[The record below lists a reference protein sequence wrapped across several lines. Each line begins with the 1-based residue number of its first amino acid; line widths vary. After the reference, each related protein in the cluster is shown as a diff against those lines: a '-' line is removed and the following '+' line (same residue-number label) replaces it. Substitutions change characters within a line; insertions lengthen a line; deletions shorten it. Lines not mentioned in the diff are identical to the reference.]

1 MLAKSM
7 AGAAPRPEGPQTAAK
22 RRGRYA
28 PHAETHRRE
37 RRGRLGAEL
46 RCGCVRP
53 ELVSEV
59 EQLKLERGDRQSD
72 MLGLSAAA

>member
-7 AGAAPRPEGPQTAAK
+7 AGAAPQTAAK

-28 PHAETHRRE
+28 PMPRPIDGRE
-37 RRGRLGAEL
+37 GGSGAEL
-46 RCGCVRP
+46 TAALVCVRP

>member
-1 MLAKSM
+1 MV
-7 AGAAPRPEGPQTAAK
+7 
-22 RRGRYA
+22 
-28 PHAETHRRE
+28 
-37 RRGRLGAEL
+37 
-46 RCGCVRP
+46 CVRP